1 MKKTEK
7 RTIEKSAAILRI
19 CETNEWGALV
29 DERKHYPDILCMRIG
44 GYTHEEIAKT
54 IGLPISRLRKIAKR
68 LADDYDITVRHR
80 KEELAKKIA
89 SGNSGF
95 ISYKSILVS
104 YKSEFDYITHPRTIE
119 HEMHVLAPRIKEL
132 KVLTD
137 LLDKE
142 LK

>member
-1 MKKTEK
+1 MKRTEK
-7 RTIEKSAAILRI
+7 RTIEKSAAILHI
-19 CETNEWGALV
+19 CEVNGYGALG
-29 DERKHYPDILCMRIG
+29 DEREHYSDILCMRIG
-44 GYTHEEIAKT
+44 GYTHDEIAKAT
-54 IGLPISRLRKIAKR
+54 GLTSNRVGKIAKR
-68 LADDYDITVRHR
+68 LADNYDITVRRR

-89 SGNSGF
+89 SGNSML

-119 HEMHVLAPRIKEL
+119 HEMHVLTPRIKEL